1 MVRSPQVPFERE
13 FTPSSNC
20 ETRPEVCQPCV
31 IISHCYWLVKP
42 NIWCPDPYIVHP
54 DGLRASYSGQDCLVK
69 VLGGSKMS
77 TEKRMDGD
85 RGTTYSRREVL
96 RMAGV
101 GTAALVVSACVAPGA
116 PASAPEAAPEEAA
129 PAVEKTLFR
138 IQMDPQ
144 YEKPVGDLFLETHP
158 EVEIDYVSVT
168 GIDHEEVASKI
179 LSMVAAGQI
188 LDLGY
193 AATEATQLYAGQEL
207 AEALDEWVQ
216 RDAEEL
222 KEYFADVHPS
232 LTEAM
237 MWEGSLY
244 ELPFD
249 FNAANLYFNTKL
261 FAEAGLDYP
270 PSDWTK
276 EDFYETAKAITQKD
290 AGGETKVFGYGWT
303 NRLWGSWMPWIFV
316 NGSNLLVEEK
326 APGGEWLWETFYK
339 DDPAAE
345 GRSGGWRWT
354 APKAN
359 DPANVEALEFMVQLY
374 EEGITPA
381 IELGSGQTLSG
392 FFGAG
397 KLGMIPAGGFWVGHL
412 KNAGMEKGDYDVQ
425 LFPKWESQR
434 HQFGT
439 AGLFIFTQSEH
450 KDLAWEYSKL
460 RVSKEAMS
468 RHNLYD
474 GTTLTT
480 PTRRSM
486 LNEERFA
493 ETGPEHWQVFY
504 DTLDKHPDTAPI
516 PAPPVSNPMTTLFTS
531 YTAKAMA
538 LEMTPKEALDGM
550 QEELEDLFAR
560 SPDMYKKA
568 S

>member
-1 MVRSPQVPFERE
+1 MIE
-13 FTPSSNC
+13 N
-20 ETRPEVCQPCV
+20 
-31 IISHCYWLVKP
+31 
-42 NIWCPDPYIVHP
+42 
-54 DGLRASYSGQDCLVK
+54 
-69 VLGGSKMS
+69 SKN
-77 TEKRMDGD
+77 R
-85 RGTTYSRREVL
+85 TYTRREVL
-96 RMAGV
+96 RMAGMS
-101 GTAALVVSACVAPGA
+101 AAVLALSACAA
-116 PASAPEAAPEEAA
+116 PATPAPEAAPKKPA
-129 PAVEKTLFR
+129 PSKEKVHLR
-138 IQMDPQ
+138 IQMDPD
-144 YEKPVGDLFLETHP
+144 YEKPVGDLFLKSHP
-158 EVEIDYVSVT
+158 EAEIEYVSVT

-193 AATEATQLYAGQEL
+193 AATEATQLYAGQGL
-207 AEALDEWVQ
+207 AEPLDEWVK
-216 RDAEEL
+216 RDADEL

-232 LTEAM
+232 LVEAM

-261 FAEAGLDYP
+261 VAEAGFEHP
-270 PSDWTK
+270 PQDWTK
-276 EDFYETAKAITQKD
+276 DDFYKLAKAITKKGS
-290 AGGETKVFGYGWT
+290 GGETEVFGYGWT

-316 NGSNLLVEEK
+316 NGSNLLVEER

-339 DDPAAE
+339 DDPAAK

-374 EEGITPA
+374 KEGITPA
-381 IELGSGQTLSG
+381 VEMGGGETLSG
-392 FFGAG
+392 FFGTG

-412 KNAGMEKGDYDVQ
+412 KNAGMKRGDYDVQ
-425 LFPKWESQR
+425 LFPKWKTQR

-439 AGLFIFTQSEH
+439 AGLWIFTKSKN

-460 RVSKEAMS
+460 RVSKEAMAI
-468 RHNLYD
+468 HGWYN

-480 PTRRSM
+480 PVRRSM

-531 YTAKAMA
+531 YTAKAMS
-538 LEMTPKEALDGM
+538 LEMTPKEALDAM
-550 QEELEDLFAR
+550 QKELEDLFAR
-560 SPDMYKKA
+560 YPDMYKRET
-568 S
+568 